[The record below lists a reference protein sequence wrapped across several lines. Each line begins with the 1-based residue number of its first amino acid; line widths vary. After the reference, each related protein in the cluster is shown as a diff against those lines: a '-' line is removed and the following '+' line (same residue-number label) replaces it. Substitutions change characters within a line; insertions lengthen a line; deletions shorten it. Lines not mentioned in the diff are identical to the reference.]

1 MRTKVSLFISLFL
14 FFACLCCFAT
24 SPETN
29 PSENVGYSVLRKEY
43 PEETLILEYDNGYL
57 ISETVVSNGEEQKTT
72 YQYVDGKLVMCIT
85 TNSKT
90 QKTEVI
96 FFLRSPNTN
105 ELVAV
110 KRDEEIIYVDNSF
123 VAQNDIIINTGF
135 VYETLESG
143 NTVVTQGDVKY
154 EYSKEGILIKKIS
167 QNETTEYFYKDR
179 VLSSSKTVFNNASYN
194 IEEYDDGKVVSLKE
208 YDINGILKV
217 SILYSSSN
225 EGMVKTMYDNG
236 RPVANVY
243 YKEDNKRIDR
253 IEYL

>member
-1 MRTKVSLFISLFL
+1 M
-14 FFACLCCFAT
+14 
-24 SPETN
+24 
-29 PSENVGYSVLRKEY
+29 
-43 PEETLILEYDNGYL
+43 
-57 ISETVVSNGEEQKTT
+57 
-72 YQYVDGKLVMCIT
+72 
-85 TNSKT
+85 
-90 QKTEVI
+90 
-96 FFLRSPNTN
+96 
-105 ELVAV
+105 